1 LTPPAEI
8 AVPRPSATL
17 LLLRDG
23 PNGLE
28 VLMMTRH
35 ADDVAFAGAMVF
47 PGGRVDAEDGDPAV
61 QARCRAVAGLD
72 AAAMAFRVA
81 AIRESFEEAH
91 ILLARRVGEEALLS
105 AADVAALE
113 ARLAATLGRTP
124 HFGDLVSG
132 GGIELATDRLVRF
145 AHWITPARSAHRFDA
160 HFFLAPTPADQAP
173 AADGVEAVAIDW
185 TTPAGAIAGADARRQ
200 RLVFATRSVL
210 AKLGRSRDVATA
222 LAAAAADRVVTV
234 CPEVYDTP
242 DGPRIRIPPD
252 AGYDISEMPM
262 RPGWLPKT

>member
-1 LTPPAEI
+1 LTAPATI

-23 PNGLE
+23 AGGLE

-61 QARCRAVAGLD
+61 QARCRAIAGLD

-81 AIRESFEEAH
+81 AIRESWEEAH
-91 ILLARRVGEEALLS
+91 ILLARHAGAEALMS
-105 AADVAALE
+105 AADVVALE
-113 ARLAATLGRTP
+113 ARLAASLGRKP
-124 HFGDLVSG
+124 HFGDLLA

-160 HFFLAPTPADQAP
+160 HFFLAPTPVDQAP
-173 AADGVEAVAIDW
+173 LADGVEAVAIDW

-200 RLVFATRSVL
+200 RLVFATRSCL
-210 AKLGRSRDVATA
+210 AKLGRSGDVATA
-222 LAAAAADRVVTV
+222 LAAAADDRIVTV
-234 CPEVYDTP
+234 TPEVYDTP